1 MDRMNQKRIRTLAV
15 ATLLI
20 TALCAMATM
29 PAAAATREYTI
40 FTGEEICIFLTV
52 DENDAV
58 VYYSPQEQG
67 NRMFKAWH
75 TAMLNYNKAAGM
87 TFYWTDTSV
96 SNHQWHAWRNACV
109 GFYWPKTTQNLY
121 SGSNTIAYKFGFR
134 ASSIDDVMPV
144 RIKIS

>member
-1 MDRMNQKRIRTLAV
+1 MNQKGIKTIIVAV
-15 ATLLI
+15 LLI
-20 TALCAMATM
+20 VALCAVVAPAT
-29 PAAAATREYTI
+29 ATKEYTI
-40 FTGEEICIFLTV
+40 STGEEICIYLTV
-52 DENDAV
+52 DENDTV

-75 TAMLNYNKAAGM
+75 TSFLNYDKVAGM

-96 SNHQWHAWRNACV
+96 SNHQWHSWRNTGV

-121 SGSNTIAYKFGFR
+121 SGSNTIAYKFAFR

-144 RIKIS
+144 HIKIS